1 MATKLNKA
9 LESYIKLLRE
19 YYSTKIVKA
28 VLFGSAARGNF
39 GKESDA
45 DILIVTTDSNA
56 KLKDE
61 ISMAAYEVMLKSDV
75 ILSPLVMDK
84 KTFDWYKNNRD
95 PLYNNINRDGIEL
108 WTKGQKSLSKS
119 V

>member
-1 MATKLNKA
+1 MRR
-9 LESYIKLLRE
+9 LRK

-28 VLFGSAARGNF
+28 VLFGSAARGSF

-45 DILIVTTDSNA
+45 DILIVTADSDA

-61 ISMAAYEVMLKSDV
+61 ISMAAYEIMLKSNV
-75 ILSPLVMDK
+75 VLSPLVMDK

-95 PLYNNINRDGIEL
+95 PLYNHISRDGIEL
-108 WTKGQKSLSKS
+108 WTKGQKNLSKS
-119 V
+119 A